1 MDLGEHGA
9 MDPRLLAVAQ
19 HHSGAF
25 TAADA
30 ARVDVTESALRHL
43 TRNHEI
49 IHLRRGAYVLA
60 ARWNS
65 ASPEERLA
73 LRTCAVLR
81 TRPAPTNEPDDADET
96 SEPDA
101 ACHQSSL
108 ALHDLPLHGVRT
120 DIVDVTSKVSRVRL
134 SSGLR
139 TQPGRHPTVVVQ
151 GVRCVTIPVAI
162 AQVLQRSG
170 VLAALVPLD
179 AALRRKKCSVDE
191 VSAALDAVLGAGHS
205 RGRRLLEMADPKCDS
220 VGETRTRLL
229 LHDLGYDV
237 LSQISIVDN
246 HDSFV
251 GRVDFLVNKRIVVEF
266 DGLRKYDGAQGRSA
280 LAQEKRR
287 EDRLR
292 ALGYAVVRLVWAD
305 LDHPDRI
312 AQMMQAAARQ
322 VQRSAG

>member
-1 MDLGEHGA
+1 
-9 MDPRLLAVAQ
+9 MDPRLRAIAEHQFAV
-19 HHSGAF
+19 F
-25 TAADA
+25 TASEAE
-30 ARVDVTESALRHL
+30 RVDVRESALRAL
-43 TRNHEI
+43 RRRKEI
-49 IHLRRGAYVLA
+49 IQLRRGAYVLA
-60 ARWNS
+60 DAWES
-65 ASPEERLA
+65 ASPEGRLA
-73 LRTCAVLR
+73 LRTRAVLR
-81 TRPAPTNEPDDADET
+81 TRATPSHEPDADADADADADET

-139 TQPGRHPTVVVQ
+139 TQPGSHPTVVVQ

-205 RGRRLLEMADPKCDS
+205 RGKRLLEMADPKCDS

-229 LHDLGYDV
+229 LRDLGYDV

-266 DGLRKYDGAQGRSA
+266 DGLQKYAGADGRAA

-292 ALGYAVVRLVWAD
+292 ALGYIVVRLVWAD

-312 AQMMQAAARQ
+312 ARMMERAVQQAERAA
-322 VQRSAG
+322 G